1 MLLARHKRSA
11 EKFLALCKSCCP
23 KKPAC
28 RSVCWL
34 VSLKCESDESER
46 LIRLALCK
54 INIAKTCLGPCVCA
68 ASPFVSSML
77 HHHLNDASASRLL
90 YFTLA
95 LLAPLNCSPESTAT
109 HLNSFKNCK
118 QTSTFYY
125 QYIQCSAPTANHN
138 CCRAFSLKPRNLGGG
153 GGLNSQLLKFSHH
166 CDDHIFISFVFPQFT
181 SFHSMFNSF
190 HWLR

>member
-1 MLLARHKRSA
+1 MLTD
-11 EKFLALCKSCCP
+11 EINFALCKSCSP

-34 VSLKCESDESER
+34 VSLKCETDKSER

-54 INIAKTCLGPCVCA
+54 INIAKNCLGPCVCA

-77 HHHLNDASASRLL
+77 HHDLKDASASRLL

-95 LLAPLNCSPESTAT
+95 LLTPLNCSPESTAT

-138 CCRAFSLKPRNLGGG
+138 CYRAFSLKPRNLGGG
-153 GGLNSQLLKFSHH
+153 GLIRNCLNSVTTVMITSSFHLCFRSSHH
-166 CDDHIFISFVFPQFT
+166 FIHV
-181 SFHSMFNSF
+181 
-190 HWLR
+190 